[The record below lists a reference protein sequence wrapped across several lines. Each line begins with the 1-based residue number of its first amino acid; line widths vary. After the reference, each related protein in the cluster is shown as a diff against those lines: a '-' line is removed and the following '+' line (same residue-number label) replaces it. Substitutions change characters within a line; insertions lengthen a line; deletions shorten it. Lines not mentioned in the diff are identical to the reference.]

1 MNALAVTLFQILAC
15 LGFGA
20 GLLRLF
26 KAEVEGGLRMALA
39 FAFGMGALGWLA
51 FPLGVHGWLNSTN
64 LAILLTIGCGGLVFL
79 FLPSCPRKR
88 ASMAATS
95 LDSRFRGNDITI
107 IEKLLLLGLLIAFGF
122 DLAEALSPPVDAD
135 SLAYH
140 FTLPKEFLQAGGL
153 FFVPR
158 AVDGA
163 VPLLVQMTHLP
174 VLSLGGE
181 RALTLW
187 TMLSGWAASVLFYFL
202 LRQHVNRAWS
212 LAGALALATLPA
224 TIFGAGSGQ
233 VEIRLALLAMAA
245 AWAVGRAAQKLDAR
259 YAALAG
265 LAAGFLAGGK
275 YTGLLFV
282 AAAGLVIIF
291 NRNWLR
297 MGLVFGATALFAG
310 IQWYAWNAYHTGDPV
325 FPMLFS
331 AFKLADSPIWTAK
344 QAEFFRIY
352 FDSERG
358 MAVNPLTLLFYP
370 FMASL
375 FPPGNIDAGRTGL
388 GPYALLLLPFALAGA
403 WRARARMTASPLF
416 AYFLIAII
424 FYALWFLTGSSQRV
438 RHLLPVWP
446 LLLAGGIVAAA
457 RLAGENLS
465 VKRALALAT
474 GLALLLQLAGHAVFA
489 RPFLAHLSS
498 GESREAFLARAVP
511 GSEIATD
518 LNARFATRGRVMLT
532 HRQWLYFLDIPYHF
546 AHPLQSGLI
555 DQTPQAKDPVRYL
568 WQVRKLGVTHA
579 LAPLPLSD
587 DRFLGPLEAAD
598 CLEKVTDYSFR
609 QPVSRTLAGL
619 GEGRTE
625 LKLVRFSPDCQL
637 SY

>member
-1 MNALAVTLFQILAC
+1 MSALAVTLFQILAC
-15 LGFGA
+15 LGLGA

-26 KAEVEGGLRMALA
+26 NAKVEGGLRLALA
-39 FAFGMGALGWLA
+39 FAFGLGALGWLV

-64 LAILLTIGCGGLVFL
+64 LAILLAVGCAGLVWL
-79 FLPSCPRKR
+79 QPRF
-88 ASMAATS
+88 SP
-95 LDSRFRGNDITI
+95 FRPCRYVFT
-107 IEKLLLLGLLIAFGF
+107 LLLGLAIAFVF

-135 SLAYH
+135 TLAYH
-140 FTLPKEFLQAGGL
+140 FALPKEFLRAGGL

-163 VPLLVQMTHLP
+163 VPLLIQMTYLP

-187 TMLSGWAASVLFYFL
+187 TCLSGWAAPFLFYFL

-212 LAGALALATLPA
+212 LVGALALATLPA

-245 AWAVGRAAQKLDAR
+245 AWAVGQAIKSLDPR

-282 AAAGLVIIF
+282 AAAGLVILC

-297 MGLVFGATALFAG
+297 LGLVFGATALFAG
-310 IQWYAWNAYHTGDPV
+310 IQWYAWNTYHSGDPV

-331 AFKLADSPIWTAK
+331 ALKLPDSAIWTAK

-358 MAVNPLTLLFYP
+358 MPVNPLTLLTYP
-370 FMASL
+370 LIASL
-375 FPPGNIDAGRTGL
+375 FPPINIDAGRTGL
-388 GPYALLLLPFALAGA
+388 GPYALLLFPFALAGA
-403 WRARARMTASPLF
+403 WRARARLVASPLF
-416 AYFLIAII
+416 AYALIALI
-424 FYALWFLTGSSQRV
+424 FYAIWFLTGSSQRI

-446 LLLAGGIVAAA
+446 LLLAGGITAAA
-457 RLAGENLS
+457 RLAGENLA

-498 GESREAFLARAVP
+498 GESREAFLAHAVP
-511 GSEIATD
+511 GSEIASD
-518 LNARFATRGRVMLT
+518 LNTRFSTRGRVMLT

-555 DQTPQAKDPVRYL
+555 DQTPKTNDPARYL
-568 WQVRKLGVTHA
+568 SQVRRLGVTHA
-579 LAPLPLSD
+579 LVPEPLAN
-587 DRFLGPLEAAD
+587 DRFLGPLDVAG
-598 CLEKVTDYSFR
+598 CLEPVADYSFR

-637 SY
+637 AIGK